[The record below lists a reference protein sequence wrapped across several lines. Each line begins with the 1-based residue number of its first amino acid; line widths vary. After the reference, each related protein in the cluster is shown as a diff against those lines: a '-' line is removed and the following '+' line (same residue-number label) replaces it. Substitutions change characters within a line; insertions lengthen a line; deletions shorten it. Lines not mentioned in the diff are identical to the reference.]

1 MGTMNTKTEPSDTE
15 TFLVTAS
22 TGRSGRRVLRH
33 LENRHATVRTASRRS
48 APPLDWHDPST
59 WDAVL
64 DGVSGVYLCYA
75 PDIAAPEAP
84 EVLGGFARRA
94 ADHGVGRAVLLSGRG
109 GEAAVPTE
117 EAVRASGLELT
128 VVRCAWF
135 AQNCTEHFLADQ
147 LRRGVVRVPAPAGAG
162 EPFVDLEDVAE
173 LVARLLLGQA
183 PAPEVV
189 EATGPAGLTYRDLA
203 TVAAEVLDR
212 PVDFSSIS
220 AEEFVRESVE
230 HGMHPAEAEGIT
242 WLYAHVVD
250 ASTAAPTPDLAM
262 LLGRPVTS
270 LHDVLHRELLTGEQ
284 AAPAT
289 GSTV

>member
-1 MGTMNTKTEPSDTE
+1 MNTTTEALDTE
-15 TFLVTAS
+15 TFLVTAA

-33 LENRHATVRTASRRS
+33 LENHQATVRAASRRS

-64 DGVSGVYLCYA
+64 DGVTGVYLCYA
-75 PDIAAPEAP
+75 PDVAAPEAP

-94 ADHGVGRAVLLSGRG
+94 ADHGVTRAVLLSGRG
-109 GEAAVPTE
+109 GDAAVPTE
-117 EAVRASGLELT
+117 ETVRASGLDLT

-147 LRRGVVRVPAPAGAG
+147 LRRGVVRIPAPAGAG

-173 LVARLLLGQA
+173 LVARLLLRQVQT
-183 PAPEVV
+183 PEVV

-203 TVAAEVLDR
+203 AVAAEALDR
-212 PVDFSSIS
+212 AVEFRSIS

-230 HGMHPAEAEGIT
+230 HGMHPAEAEGIA

-262 LLGRPVTS
+262 SLGRPATG
-270 LHDVLHRELLTGEQ
+270 LQDVLHRELLTDEK

-289 GSTV
+289 GSAV